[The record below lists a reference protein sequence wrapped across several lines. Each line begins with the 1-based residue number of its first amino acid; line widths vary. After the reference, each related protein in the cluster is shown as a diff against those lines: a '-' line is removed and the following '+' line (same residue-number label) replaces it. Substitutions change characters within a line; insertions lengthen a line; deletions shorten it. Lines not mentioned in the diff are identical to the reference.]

1 MALLMVLDVWNIIE
15 GASLGIYTRDTESQK
30 YINDQS
36 AVRVNVTLSAI
47 FSNIIMKM
55 DSKTN
60 VAQTFF

>member
-1 MALLMVLDVWNIIE
+1 MALLMVLDVWHILE

-47 FSNIIMKM
+47 FSNIIKKM